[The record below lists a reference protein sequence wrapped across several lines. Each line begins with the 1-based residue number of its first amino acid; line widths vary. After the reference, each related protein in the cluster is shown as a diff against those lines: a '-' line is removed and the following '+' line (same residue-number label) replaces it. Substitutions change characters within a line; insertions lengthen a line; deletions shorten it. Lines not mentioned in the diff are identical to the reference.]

1 MTLWEVVMA
10 VWMLTVASAGI
21 FGGWYV
27 GVESLRRAEDQAAAL
42 EAASL
47 AAEHWLAGDP
57 FPGAASAP
65 GGGLRDGG
73 GHAKWREQHRGVCA
87 VWGYGSPD
95 RGTGG
100 GSRPGQLTCGPG
112 DSPCWRRWWR

>member
-21 FGGWYV
+21 FGGWYM

-47 AAEHWLAGDP
+47 AAEHWLAGDS
-57 FPGAASAP
+57 FPGAASVP
-65 GGGLRDGG
+65 GAACETEVDMPSGRNSIEASARCGDMEARIEVPAGARTL
-73 GHAKWREQHRGVCA
+73 
-87 VWGYGSPD
+87 GS
-95 RGTGG
+95 
-100 GSRPGQLTCGPG
+100 
-112 DSPCWRRWWR
+112 